1 MYIERNIDVELIQ
14 WKENK
19 SRKPLILRGARQVG
33 KSSSVRNLAQT
44 YDYFVEVNFDDRPE
58 IKTIFERY
66 NQPSDIC
73 EQLSIFFNTPIIE
86 GKTLIFLDEIQ
97 TCIPAI
103 SSLRYFYEKMPNL
116 HIISAGSLLEFVLA
130 EIPSFGVGRVRSMFL
145 YPLSFTEFLKGLKE
159 ELLSKALQKA
169 SPQEPLSEILHQ
181 KLSNYYKKFLIIG
194 GMPEA
199 VSHYIEHQD
208 LLEIQRI
215 LNDLIISLRAD
226 FVKYK
231 HRIDTSKISEVFNA
245 VVNQMGS
252 KFTYSYPNA
261 SLNNKQIKE
270 ILELLTMAGL
280 IIPVT
285 HSSSNGI
292 PLGAEINPKK
302 QKYLILDTGVFQRI
316 LGVNISNLMLEN
328 DINFINK
335 GGIAELFVGL
345 ELLKSN
351 SCYEQNQLYYWQ
363 RESKNSQA
371 EVDFIIQKDR
381 LIIPIEVKSGTKG
394 SMQSLYLFLSEKKK
408 DFGIRLSLE
417 NFGNIEHVKIMP
429 IYAIGIYNSI

>member
-1 MYIERNIDVELIQ
+1 MYIERNIDVELKQ
-14 WKENK
+14 WKESK

-33 KSSSVRNLAQT
+33 KSSSVRNLAKT
-44 YDYFVEVNFDDRPE
+44 YDYFVEANFDDRPE

>member
-1 MYIERNIDVELIQ
+1 MYIERNIDVELKQ
-14 WKENK
+14 WKESK

-33 KSSSVRNLAQT
+33 KSSSVRNLAKT
-44 YDYFVEVNFDDRPE
+44 YDYFVEANFDDRPE

-429 IYAIGIYNSI
+429 IYAIGLYNSI